1 MHIVFTHDHHHQ
13 FDTHF
18 SKPKPR
24 LMLRSAVTRAARATA
39 SAAHGASQQQQSI
52 KTQITNQQTDA
63 VATLVRHFSA
73 SRFAVDGAMSK
84 KQQDGCY
91 SRIAAKLSRSNLAV
105 SIEVIDRTVA
115 FLQHVGLSKSLALS
129 AVAMHPMVTVV
140 TLLLTCRRQRYEN

>member
-1 MHIVFTHDHHHQ
+1 MTTIDL

-39 SAAHGASQQQQSI
+39 SQQQQSI
-52 KTQITNQQTDA
+52 KMQVTNQQTDA

-84 KQQDGCY
+84 NQQDDCY
-91 SRIAAKLSRSNLAV
+91 SRIAAKLGRSNLAV
-105 SIEVIDRTVA
+105 SKEVIDRTVA
-115 FLQHVGLSKSLALS
+115 FLQQAGLSKSLALS
-129 AVAMHPMVTVV
+129 AVAMHPMVTAVV
-140 TLLLTCRRQRYEN
+140 LFLTRRRQRYEN